1 VLLGGIWSTLT
12 DILDD
17 PGNLITLLANSLP
30 NQSSYFI
37 QIALAQTLFLQ
48 SMELLRVYPLT
59 VSFLRRYFGPR
70 LTRKERS
77 RPWGLLH
84 PLNCPPD
91 FWHAETFAQLI
102 LLYMVSFVYS
112 PIAPITSIFLCFCFL
127 LLECGYRY
135 QFVHNYPKAHD
146 TGGQIWKYFIKFTL
160 ASMVVA
166 QLTLIGLLSLKQS
179 HYAGP
184 AMGPL
189 LAITILYIIFLNGQH
204 AKVSEFLP
212 TRDCILRDS
221 ENATNDQSFFHMDF
235 AKNAYLQPSLRSD
248 PIEPEYDD

>member
-1 VLLGGIWSTLT
+1 LT
-12 DILDD
+12 DILDQ
-17 PGNLITLLANSLP
+17 PGDVITLLANSLP

-37 QIALAQTLFLQ
+37 QIVLAQTFFTQ
-48 SMELLRVYPLT
+48 SLELLRVYPLS
-59 VSFLRRYFGPR
+59 VAFLRRYLGPR
-70 LTRKERS
+70 LTEKERR
-77 RPWGLLH
+77 RPWGILH
-84 PLNCPPD
+84 PLSCPPE

-135 QFVHNYPKAHD
+135 QLIHNFPKAHD
-146 TGGQIWKYFIKFTL
+146 TGGRLWKFFIKFTL
-160 ASMVVA
+160 TSMVVA
-166 QLTLIGLLSLKQS
+166 QLTLIGLLALKQS

-189 LAITILYIIFLNGQH
+189 LAMTLLFILFLTDQH

-212 TRDCILRDS
+212 TRECILRDS
-221 ENATNDQSFFHMDF
+221 ENAFNGASDMDF
-235 AKNAYLQPSLRSD
+235 VRNSYLQPSLRNE
-248 PIEPEYDD
+248 PMEPEYEEE

>member
-1 VLLGGIWSTLT
+1 LT
-12 DILDD
+12 DILDQ
-17 PGNLITLLANSLP
+17 PGDVITLLANSLP

-37 QIALAQTLFLQ
+37 QIILAQTFFTQ
-48 SMELLRVYPLT
+48 SLELLRVYPLF
-59 VSFLRRYFGPR
+59 VAFLRRYIGPR
-70 LTRKERS
+70 LTEKERG
-77 RPWGLLH
+77 RPFGLLR
-84 PLNCPPD
+84 PLSCPPE

-112 PIAPITSIFLCFCFL
+112 PIAPITSVFLCFCFL
-127 LLECGYRY
+127 LLESGYRY
-135 QFVHNYPKAHD
+135 QLIHNFPKAHD
-146 TGGQIWKYFIKFTL
+146 TGGQLWKFFIKFTL

-189 LAITILYIIFLNGQH
+189 LAMTLLFILFLNDQH
-204 AKVSEFLP
+204 AKVSEYLP

-221 ENATNDQSFFHMDF
+221 ENAFDGAADMDF
-235 AKNAYLQPSLRSD
+235 VRNAYLQPSLRNE
-248 PIEPEYDD
+248 PMEPEYEEEE